1 MFTSVP
7 SKSAGGSF
15 TGSEYEAYWR
25 ANMNSGVM
33 RPLGGVLLD
42 ADVATVTLSNLS
54 AQDFWAL
61 LVFVE
66 ARSNAA
72 VTSTNWRMRIN
83 GDASANHGYNRGWGR
98 NVTATFDVGST
109 ETGILGLN
117 IPGGSSPAGVFGFT
131 VLQIMGAQTSG
142 QYRVTSGLAVSK
154 GSNASSGMYTGFIG
168 GMWPNTTDPL
178 STLTFIPQLGSFATG
193 SRFMVYG
200 IGDIA

>member
-1 MFTSVP
+1 MFTNVP

-15 TGSEYEAYWR
+15 TGSEYESYWR

-42 ADVATVTLSNLS
+42 ADAATVTLANLS

-61 LVFVE
+61 MVFVE

-72 VTSTNWRMRIN
+72 VAASNWRMRVN

-98 NVTATFDVGST
+98 NATAFVDSGTT

-117 IPGGSSPAGVFGFT
+117 IPGGSSPTGVFGFSI
-131 VLQIMGAQTSG
+131 VHIMGSQTSG
-142 QYRVTSGLAVSK
+142 QYRVTSGLVASK
-154 GSNASSGMYTGFIG
+154 IANSTNSLYTGFIG

-178 STLTFIPQLGSFATG
+178 STLTFVPQHGSFATG